1 MFIYASD
8 HGMSGK
14 WGLSEQGL
22 KVPFIVRWPNHIQP
36 NTTSNTLLTFVDVLP
51 TLLEAS
57 GSTIPKKLDGKSF
70 FKTLKGNEKDVHQYI
85 YGVATKQNIRACTV
99 FPSRMVRGERYKL
112 IKNYN
117 ALEVMESNLGENE
130 IINQFIKIGAKSF
143 PNTPYEELYDLKND
157 PYQSKN
163 LANDKKYAKQ
173 KKLLSKELESWMIS
187 QNDFL
192 ITDKMPL
199 IKPTLH
205 PLDRPS
211 KWNNVNEKLQGKLTS
226 KDYKSIHY

>member
-1 MFIYASD
+1 MFITSDYPHGPYPKTTKYSKKDIYKLPYHKGNVKNHMPGYYKNIADDNIQLGKILKMVDTYGLRNNSMFIYASD

-85 YGVATKQNIRACTV
+85 YGVATKQNIRACTR
-99 FPSRMVRGERYKL
+99 SRVTITFLQRTQRDITL
-112 IKNYN
+112 NIKK
-117 ALEVMESNLGENE
+117 SS
-130 IINQFIKIGAKSF
+130 FIKCLQQTINF
-143 PNTPYEELYDLKND
+143 N
-157 PYQSKN
+157 
-163 LANDKKYAKQ
+163 
-173 KKLLSKELESWMIS
+173 KEGHSY
-187 QNDFL
+187 FARRF
-192 ITDKMPL
+192 T
-199 IKPTLH
+199 
-205 PLDRPS
+205 
-211 KWNNVNEKLQGKLTS
+211 V
-226 KDYKSIHY
+226 